1 MKKSIKIAIVAALAA
16 SLSAPALAL
25 GDREKSALMGFAGA
39 LVLGHVLGGGQRQAP
54 QPQPMYY
61 PAQQPAPQIEVYNNM
76 PAPQQYAPQPI
87 QYPVPQPAPQ
97 YQQQQYAPQPVNGY
111 GQPAYQRG
119 APQGVEN
126 CYQVPVFNRYNQH
139 EGYRIICQ

>member
-61 PAQQPAPQIEVYNNM
+61 PAQQPAPQIEVYNNI

-97 YQQQQYAPQPVNGY
+97 YHQQPVNGY
-111 GQPAYQRG
+111 GHPAYQRS
-119 APQGVEN
+119 APPAVEN

-139 EGYRIICQ
+139 EGYRIICE